1 MKIPAMLS
9 VSLSVSLFLV
19 LLLGLPGLA
28 FAQAAGD
35 SLLGPAGYPS
45 HRCTKPA
52 RPNLPG
58 EVRTQAELLM
68 HEDQVRQYN
77 QQAKAYTDCIN
88 AYLKVAGDDAR
99 RIQSR
104 MDEAVAEAN
113 AR

>member
-1 MKIPAMLS
+1 MKNPTMPILS
-9 VSLSVSLFLV
+9 FSLG
-19 LLLGLPGLA
+19 LLLGLPGA
-28 FAQAAGD
+28 TFAQAAGD
-35 SLLGPAGYPS
+35 SLLGPDGYPP
-45 HRCTKPA
+45 HRCTQPA
-52 RPNLPG
+52 LPNLPS
-58 EVRTQAELLM
+58 EVRSQAELLM
-68 HEDQVRQYN
+68 HESKVRQYN

>member
-9 VSLSVSLFLV
+9 LTLSLSLP
-19 LLLGLPGLA
+19 LGLYGLA
-28 FAQAAGD
+28 FAQAGGD
-35 SLLGPAGYPS
+35 SLLGPAGYPP

-52 RPNLPG
+52 LPKLPV

-68 HEDQVRQYN
+68 HESQVRQYN
-77 QQAKAYTDCIN
+77 QQAKIYTDCIN

>member
-1 MKIPAMLS
+1 MKNPTMPMLP
-9 VSLSVSLFLV
+9 LLLA
-19 LLLGLPGLA
+19 LLLGLPASA
-28 FAQAAGD
+28 FAQTTGD
-35 SLLGPAGYPS
+35 SLLGPDGYPP

-52 RPNLPG
+52 LPNLPS
-58 EVRTQAELLM
+58 EVRSQAELLM
-68 HEDQVRQYN
+68 HEGKIRQYN

-99 RIQSR
+99 RIQAR